1 MFDSNGT
8 NIPLIRIASLYGSF
22 LNILILY
29 FVNLKSHEVTENL
42 GELKDSILLSPV
54 INSEDK
60 CQLIEKMNSFNG
72 FDANGYFT
80 LGKQHLTSILSNF
93 TTFIIVLIQFKMSEA
108 PPSVLDINNVLL

>member
-8 NIPLIRIASLYGSF
+8 NIPLIRLASLYGSF
-22 LNILILY
+22 LLILLLY
-29 FVNLKSHEVTENL
+29 FVNLQSHEVTENL
-42 GELKDSILLSPV
+42 GYLKDSILLSPV

-93 TTFIIVLIQFKMSEA
+93 TTFIIVLIQFKMTET
-108 PPSVLDINNVLL
+108 